1 MRFSAWATR
10 FTELVCLSIV
20 VRSDVIESYLPEVNV
35 LLTLLAMSVVSYSA
49 HGGSMLELS
58 YKRRRLFNWV
68 TVMRQVEV
76 YGLCFIFN
84 YLDPAAELTYDLL
97 PGCLK

>member
-1 MRFSAWATR
+1 M
-10 FTELVCLSIV
+10 TELVYLSIV

-49 HGGSMLELS
+49 HGGSVLELS
-58 YKRRRLFNWV
+58 CKRRRLFSWV

-76 YGLCFIFN
+76 
-84 YLDPAAELTYDLL
+84 
-97 PGCLK
+97 